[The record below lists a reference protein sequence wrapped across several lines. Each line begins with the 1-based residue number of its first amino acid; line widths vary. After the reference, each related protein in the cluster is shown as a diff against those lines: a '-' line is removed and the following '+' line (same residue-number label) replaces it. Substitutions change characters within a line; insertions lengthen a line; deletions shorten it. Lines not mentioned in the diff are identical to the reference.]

1 LIVVVKAHERF
12 SGENLERNEKLRQGV
27 FEIAE
32 RKKCSFNQLAI
43 AWVHHKGKDVVPIP
57 GTIKRENQDSNIGAV
72 HVKLTGEEMAKL
84 EAVVPTAEIAGERYD
99 AGHLRTTWRDAQ
111 SPPLSSWK
119 Q

>member
-1 LIVVVKAHERF
+1 MVVVVKVHERF
-12 SGENLERNEKLRQGV
+12 SGENLGKNKKLRQGV

-32 RKKCSFNQLAI
+32 RKNCSFNQLAI

-57 GTIKRENQDSNIGAV
+57 GTIKRENLDSNIGAV
-72 HVKLTGEEMAKL
+72 HVKLTREEMAEL
-84 EAVVPTAEIAGERYD
+84 EAIVPTTKIAGERY
-99 AGHLRTTWRDAQ
+99 GTRHLRTTWRDAQ